1 MAAEYKI
8 AIIGSGPGGLSA
20 AGHAAELGVEHIL
33 LEKAAHL
40 SDTLFKFQ
48 KGKFVMSTPDVLP
61 LRSPMPFEAGK
72 REDILGNW
80 DNKSDELKVNVKLNT
95 EVVGIEGE
103 KGNFTVK
110 IADGSSVTAEAVI
123 LGIGLQGN
131 LNKLRVP
138 GAELPHIQYQLD
150 DPDEYELERIIVIGA
165 GDAAIENAVAL
176 SQRNTVYVLNRG
188 EDFAR
193 AKPANEALMMSAIDA
208 GRIQPFYKANTVS
221 AGEGSLTIETPEG
234 ETTIECDRVIARMG
248 ASPPRKFVESC
259 GVVFPSE
266 ARNAL
271 PECTEQYESNV
282 AGLYIVGA
290 LGGYPLIKQAIN
302 QGYEAVEYIL
312 GNAVEPADS
321 PILKSKISVL
331 NTDDVEAF
339 LTRVRTSIPI
349 FEGINSL
356 MLREMMVEADVH
368 SCSAGVVVF

>member
-1 MAAEYKI
+1 
-8 AIIGSGPGGLSA
+8 
-20 AGHAAELGVEHIL
+20 
-33 LEKAAHL
+33 
-40 SDTLFKFQ
+40 
-48 KGKFVMSTPDVLP
+48 
-61 LRSPMPFEAGK
+61 
-72 REDILGNW
+72 
-80 DNKSDELKVNVKLNT
+80 
-95 EVVGIEGE
+95 
-103 KGNFTVK
+103 
-110 IADGSSVTAEAVI
+110 
-123 LGIGLQGN
+123 
-131 LNKLRVP
+131 
-138 GAELPHIQYQLD
+138 
-150 DPDEYELERIIVIGA
+150 
-165 GDAAIENAVAL
+165 
-176 SQRNTVYVLNRG
+176 
-188 EDFAR
+188 
-193 AKPANEALMMSAIDA
+193 
-208 GRIQPFYKANTVS
+208 
-221 AGEGSLTIETPEG
+221 
-234 ETTIECDRVIARMG
+234 MG

-368 SCSAGVVVF
+368 SCSAGDVFF